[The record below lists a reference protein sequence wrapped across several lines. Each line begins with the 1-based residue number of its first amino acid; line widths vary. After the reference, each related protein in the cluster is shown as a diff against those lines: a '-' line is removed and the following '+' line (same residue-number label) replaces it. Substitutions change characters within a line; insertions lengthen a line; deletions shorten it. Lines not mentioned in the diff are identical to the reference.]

1 MSRRSED
8 GYFDARIDVLRTRI
22 KDSDDLKI
30 EDAVFDKR
38 TMMDL
43 YSLAKKGV
51 IDALGGSV
59 CTGKEANIFRALQN
73 KRELA
78 LKIYRI
84 STSNFNVMQ
93 DYLHGDPRFGSVKG
107 TKRAIVSAW
116 TRKEYRNLLRAEE
129 VGVRVPHPIAMKEN
143 ILVME
148 LIGRGDY
155 VAPPLKYVKL
165 DAAEAERVYQKIVEY
180 ISLLYNQAG
189 LVHADLS
196 EFNILYD
203 DGEPVIIDMGQSV
216 TLDHPQSRRF
226 LERDISNIVHYF
238 QKKYSIGSSEEIW
251 ARIKKDGEEKSRK
264 SQEPDRDRD
273 AIDPGYEKPD
283 Q

>member
-1 MSRRSED
+1 MSRRSKDEV
-8 GYFDARIDVLRTRI
+8 FDARIDALRTRI
-22 KDSDDLKI
+22 KDSDDLNV

-38 TMMDL
+38 TLMDL
-43 YSLAKKGV
+43 YSLASKGV
-51 IDALGGSV
+51 IDALGGSI
-59 CTGKEANIFRALQN
+59 CTGKEANLFRALVGS
-73 KRELA
+73 RELA

-93 DYLHGDPRFGSVKG
+93 DYLHGDPRFSSVKG

-155 VAPPLKYVKL
+155 IAPPLKDVEM

-180 ISLLYNQAG
+180 ISLLYNQGG

-203 DGEPVIIDMGQSV
+203 NGEPVIIDMGQSV
-216 TLDHPQSRRF
+216 TLDHPQARRF
-226 LERDISNIVHYF
+226 LERDITNIAHYF
-238 QKKYSIGSSEEIW
+238 QKKYAIGSSDEIW
-251 ARIKKDGEEKSRK
+251 ARIQKDKEDKRIKESSRSNK
-264 SQEPDRDRD
+264 GD
-273 AIDPGYEKPD
+273 
-283 Q
+283 

>member
-8 GYFDARIDVLRTRI
+8 EDFDTRIDVLRSRI
-22 KDSDDLKI
+22 KDSDDQNVQ
-30 EDAVFDKR
+30 DAVFDKR
-38 TMMDL
+38 TLMDL
-43 YSLAKKGV
+43 YSMASKGV
-51 IDALGGSV
+51 IDALGGSI
-59 CTGKEANIFRALQN
+59 CTGKEANIFRAIVGS
-73 KRELA
+73 RELA

-107 TKRAIVSAW
+107 TKRAIVAAW

-143 ILVME
+143 ILVMD
-148 LIGRGDY
+148 LVGKGDH
-155 VAPPLKYVKL
+155 VAPPLKNVEL
-165 DAAEAERVYQKIVEY
+165 DSGEAERIYQKIVEY
-180 ISLLYNQAG
+180 MSLLYNQAG

-216 TLDHPQSRRF
+216 TLDHPKARRF
-226 LERDISNIVHYF
+226 LERDVANITHYF

-251 ARIKKDGEEKSRK
+251 ARIQKDEAEKIKKRE
-264 SQEPDRDRD
+264 
-273 AIDPGYEKPD
+273 AD
-283 Q
+283 QDKGD